1 MHEQWKKYFLNTY
14 ESSACIRL
22 SICLWYWN
30 KNVFPESNDKKQ
42 NSNAFIQTK
51 FENLSNQIPV
61 GISFGVSV
69 TLSQGVGSGD
79 WVFSADKK

>member
-1 MHEQWKKYFLNTY
+1 MRVLHVYVCLYVCDIETKMYFQNQMT
-14 ESSACIRL
+14 
-22 SICLWYWN
+22 
-30 KNVFPESNDKKQ
+30 KKQ